1 MNELGNLSKKVSH
14 KVKQK
19 MRLGEIKRAVK
30 NTRDID
36 SYLHRLEQ
44 IIESNHLR
52 VLAEIDDLRKDSRR
66 QRERLLNDLDAIIK
80 YRVNALQDQLLR
92 KPSYIDSGKFVLFSS
107 SSMELVIP
115 SEDAGLIAYV
125 ERHGA
130 EFIEPGTCS
139 VIQSLLAAGDVA
151 VDIGANCG
159 IHAVVMG
166 KAVGETGIVYA
177 FEPTPNVAA
186 ALRFTALLSGL
197 RHMQIYPMA
206 VLDKPKRTK
215 LFSFNHSPENSVF
228 AIFDVNAHS
237 VTSIDVEACSLDSF
251 FPEGTRVDL
260 VKADVEGAEPL
271 VFKGMQRVIQENP
284 QIKIVMEMSPS
295 HFERSGISLKEF
307 FSLLLE
313 QGFVVQA
320 IDENNGSLHIT
331 DLDEIAQVETAN
343 VLIRKA

>member
-1 MNELGNLSKKVSH
+1 MNELENLSKRVSH

-36 SYLHRLEQ
+36 AYLHRLEQ
-44 IIESNHLR
+44 LIESNHLR
-52 VLAEIDDLRKDSRR
+52 VLAEIDDLRKVSRQ
-66 QRERLLNDLDAIIK
+66 QRERLSNDLDAIIK
-80 YRVNALQDQLLR
+80 YRVSAVQDQLLR
-92 KPSYIDSGKFVLFSS
+92 KPSYIASGKFVLFSS
-107 SSMELVIP
+107 STMELVIP
-115 SEDAGLIAYV
+115 SDDAGLIAYV

-139 VIQSLLAAGDVA
+139 VIQSLLAPGDVA

-228 AIFDVNAHS
+228 ANFDVNAQS

-260 VKADVEGAEPL
+260 IKADVEGAEPL

-284 QIKIVMEMSPS
+284 QIKIIMEMSPS

-313 QGFVVQA
+313 QGFAVQA

-331 DLDEIAQVETAN
+331 DLEEIAQVETAN
-343 VLIRKA
+343 VLIRKS